1 MNNKKLEEDKKYFD
15 NYEENR
21 IELEKKIKES
31 KILNDRLINEK
42 QEIIKELD
50 NKKELINE
58 YKSELNELNYKHNQK
73 VQEILKELNDKGISI
88 NKLNTL
94 NNEYEQKLQ
103 ELKNELNDKVISL
116 NEYKKRLNTLS
127 DMYEKEIQQMKKELK
142 ESKEYIDSDKK
153 EKSKLMKKVSEL
165 SKEQQKYKRKEIT
178 EQILNRKEMELSIN
192 ETKVNDLEYQN
203 KLLNE
208 GFKMNDLKKSIDL
221 KNKESDVI
229 NKLSKESEEAKIKR
243 LNIMHDTNRSNTI
256 DDIIK
261 SHKDL
266 STLTKIP
273 QSIRKR
279 DDKVRTFAPSDNT
292 IKPSFLEDKNL
303 KSINKYEN
311 ISLDLINKLIDRI
324 NNEITEGDNIVDI
337 GNNNK
342 IYFKDLTNFLNDIRN
357 GKINDFN
364 KENEYNKRLK
374 DTEIKLTNRTEFSD
388 FTRLYEKSINVLKR
402 ELFTFKKELGKG
414 LTISSLPILL
424 SKMYTNNSSKEQISN
439 IEQLINNLYDNKQ
452 ITKQVYNILN
462 KSINK

>member
-1 MNNKKLEEDKKYFD
+1 
-15 NYEENR
+15 
-21 IELEKKIKES
+21 
-31 KILNDRLINEK
+31 
-42 QEIIKELD
+42 
-50 NKKELINE
+50 
-58 YKSELNELNYKHNQK
+58 
-73 VQEILKELNDKGISI
+73 
-88 NKLNTL
+88 
-94 NNEYEQKLQ
+94 
-103 ELKNELNDKVISL
+103 
-116 NEYKKRLNTLS
+116 
-127 DMYEKEIQQMKKELK
+127 
-142 ESKEYIDSDKK
+142 
-153 EKSKLMKKVSEL
+153 
-165 SKEQQKYKRKEIT
+165 
-178 EQILNRKEMELSIN
+178 MELSIN

-203 KLLNE
+203 KLLKE

-374 DTEIKLTNRTEFSD
+374 DTVIKLTNRTEFSD

-452 ITKQVYNILN
+452 ITKQIYNILN